1 VWVGVGN
8 RLGWV
13 EMVAEGVSLR
23 ERDPILLTCDNLMTM
38 LMTMGLYV
46 CPARHWSREYDV

>member
-1 VWVGVGN
+1 MWVGVGN